1 MRSGSRDRPCA
12 VTGRGTAAT
21 SSAPTVS
28 PFGHRARLGTSPC
41 PAGRSPEKWP
51 RAGPRPDAQRAA
63 WRVPGDALAP
73 GVGQDPGTHCR
84 VFGMGSEPRMTLQ
97 TLKVLKVLF
106 SDPLGEH
113 YGLEIANQ
121 AGLKSGTI
129 YPILV
134 RLEEY
139 KWVTSDWEE
148 IDPVVEGRRPR
159 RYY

>member
-1 MRSGSRDRPCA
+1 
-12 VTGRGTAAT
+12 
-21 SSAPTVS
+21 
-28 PFGHRARLGTSPC
+28 
-41 PAGRSPEKWP
+41 
-51 RAGPRPDAQRAA
+51 
-63 WRVPGDALAP
+63 
-73 GVGQDPGTHCR
+73 
-84 VFGMGSEPRMTLQ
+84 MGSEPRMTLQ

-159 RYY
+159 RYYKLSPKGVERARHHLREAEWLITPTPSRSPRLPAPGAAKPGDAQA